1 MAARHAVAAIAK
13 NSSMLSGSGKA
24 LLFDIDGTLADTDAL
39 HLEAFNQVFGPRG
52 HVFDQA
58 RFTKELQGFSNA
70 AISARFLAGE
80 PPTHQAAIIDE
91 KEAAFR
97 KLVAGKIQ
105 PLPGLMTL
113 LALADRASIPMVA
126 VTNAPRLNAEMLLSG
141 LGIMHRFKALVL
153 GDELAHG
160 KPHPMPYLEGL
171 RAVSAAPK
179 LSLAFEDSRSGIQ
192 SASAA
197 GIATIGIRTSL
208 GHADMVAAGAVMTAK
223 TFDDPELV
231 KLVGTTMNW

>member
-1 MAARHAVAAIAK
+1 M
-13 NSSMLSGSGKA
+13 
-24 LLFDIDGTLADTDAL
+24 TADTDAL

-52 HVFDQA
+52 HVFDHA
-58 RFTKELQGFSNA
+58 RFTRELQGFSNA
-70 AISARFLAGE
+70 SISERFLAEE
-80 PPTHQAAIIDE
+80 PPTRRAAIIGE

-97 KLVAGKIQ
+97 KIVAGKIQ
-105 PLPGLMTL
+105 PVPGLMAL
-113 LALADRASIPMVA
+113 LAIADRAGIPMVA
-126 VTNAPRLNAEMLLSG
+126 VTNAPRLNAEMLLAG
-141 LGIMHRFKALVL
+141 LGIMHRFKALVI

-171 RAVSAAPK
+171 RVVNAAPN

-223 TFDDPELV
+223 TFDDPDLV

>member
-1 MAARHAVAAIAK
+1 
-13 NSSMLSGSGKA
+13 MLSGSGKA

>member
-1 MAARHAVAAIAK
+1 
-13 NSSMLSGSGKA
+13 MLPGSGKA

-39 HLEAFNQVFGPRG
+39 HLEAFNQVLGPRG
-52 HVFDQA
+52 HVFDHA
-58 RFTKELQGFSNA
+58 RFTRELQGFSNA
-70 AISARFLAGE
+70 SIGARFLAEE
-80 PPTHQAAIIDE
+80 PPTRQAAIIGE

-105 PLPGLMTL
+105 PVPGLMPL
-113 LALADRASIPMVA
+113 LALADRAGIPMVA

-141 LGIMHRFKALVL
+141 LGIRHRFKALVI

-171 RAVSAAPK
+171 RVVNAAPN
-179 LSLAFEDSRSGIQ
+179 LSLAFEDSRSGVQ